1 MMEPI
6 YKIKNININQ
16 LKNDSPLDQ
25 WFTKMIMKEE
35 NELNILDISRMLRQ
49 DLFPDITIPLVWKIL
64 NENPFEGEMY
74 EGQLLELLIRYL
86 IKNPKKKNK
95 EDYNVFKNRIA
106 SKKFEHFKDDLESKE
121 DYEKLIDK
129 LESLFSN

>member
-1 MMEPI
+1 MIDQI
-6 YKIKNININQ
+6 YKTKNIDINQ

-25 WFTKMIMKEE
+25 WFITMVMKRE
-35 NELNILDISRMLRQ
+35 NELDILDISRMLRQ

-64 NENPFEGEMY
+64 RENPFEGEMY

-95 EDYNVFKNRIA
+95 EDYFALKNQIRLKQ
-106 SKKFEHFKDDLESKE
+106 SEYFKDDLEGKA
-121 DYEKLIDK
+121 DYEKLVNK
-129 LESLFSN
+129 LEVLFDR